1 MKIIE
6 KILIWMF
13 LAVAVFLLFKSSDEP
28 LITLLS
34 DSLVGEALYKFELGN
49 SIIFNLC
56 IGYIVSLFFYLLV
69 VVIPE
74 KRKQKEL
81 TQELGQVVSFM
92 LEAFFHDRRDFS
104 IVYHWSK
111 HAIHCKNIDEHLKQY
126 DRFKQ
131 DANYKQLGEMKA
143 ICLVQSAHA
152 ILPTFEQLVP
162 VAFQISY
169 KHAMLWISLTNSIR
183 QISSLNDVE
192 VADRDWGILDLNLEE
207 FIVYVGK
214 FYDVS

>member
-6 KILIWMF
+6 KILIWSF
-13 LAVAVFLLFKSSDEP
+13 LAIAVLLLFKSSDEL
-28 LITLLS
+28 LISLFS
-34 DSLVGEALYKFELGN
+34 DTFVGEALYKFELGN

-56 IGYIVSLFFYLLV
+56 IGYVVSLFFYLLV

-81 TQELGQVVSFM
+81 TDELGQVVSFI

-104 IVYHWSK
+104 IMFHWSK
-111 HAIHCKNIDEHLKQY
+111 HAIHCKNINEHLKQY

-131 DANYKQLGEMKA
+131 DASYKRLGEMKA

-169 KHAMLWISLTNSIR
+169 KHAMIWISLTNSIR
-183 QISSLNDVE
+183 QIASLNNDK
-192 VADRDWGILDLNLEE
+192 VADRDWGILDLNLKE
-207 FIVYVGK
+207 FVVYVGQ

>member
-6 KILIWMF
+6 KILIWFF
-13 LAVAVFLLFKSSDEP
+13 LAITVILLFKSSDEP
-28 LITLLS
+28 LISLLS
-34 DSLVGEALYKFELGN
+34 DTFVGEALYKFELGN

-56 IGYIVSLFFYLLV
+56 IGYIVSLFFYFLV

-81 TQELGQVVSFM
+81 TEELGQVVSFM

-104 IVYHWSK
+104 IVFHWSK
-111 HAIHCKNIDEHLKQY
+111 HAINCKKINEHLKQF

-131 DANYKQLGEMKA
+131 DASYKRLGEMKA
-143 ICLVQSAHA
+143 ICLVQSAHE

-169 KHAMLWISLTNSIR
+169 KHAMVWISLTNSIR
-183 QISSLNDVE
+183 QIAALNDIE
-192 VADRDWGILDLNLEE
+192 LADRDWGILDLNLEE
-207 FIVYVGK
+207 FVVYVGE
-214 FYDVS
+214 FYDVG

>member
-6 KILIWMF
+6 KTLIWSF
-13 LAVAVFLLFKSSDEP
+13 LVIAVFLLFKSSDES
-28 LITLLS
+28 LISLLS
-34 DSLVGEALYKFELGN
+34 DTFFGEMLYKFELGN
-49 SIIFNLC
+49 SIIFNIC
-56 IGYIVSLFFYLLV
+56 IGYIVSLLFYLLV

-81 TQELGQVVSFM
+81 TKELGQVVSFI
-92 LEAFFHDRRDFS
+92 LEAFFLDRRDFS
-104 IVYHWSK
+104 IIFHWSK
-111 HAIHCKNIDEHLKQY
+111 HAIHCKNINEHLKQF

-131 DANYKQLGEMKA
+131 EASYKRLGEMKA

-183 QISSLNDVE
+183 QIASLNDVK
-192 VADRDWGILDLNLEE
+192 VDDRDWGILDLNLEE
-207 FIVYVGK
+207 FVVYLGL

>member
-6 KILIWMF
+6 KILIWSF
-13 LAVAVFLLFKSSDEP
+13 LVIAVFLLFKSSDEP
-28 LITLLS
+28 LIFLLS
-34 DSLVGEALYKFELGN
+34 DNILGKMFYKFELGN

-56 IGYIVSLFFYLLV
+56 IGYIVSLLFYLLV
-69 VVIPE
+69 VVMPE

-81 TQELGQVVSFM
+81 TNELGQVVSFM
-92 LEAFFHDRRDFS
+92 LEAFFLDRRDIS
-104 IVYHWSK
+104 IVFHWSK
-111 HAIHCKNIDEHLKQY
+111 HAIHCKNINEHLEQFE
-126 DRFKQ
+126 RFKQ
-131 DANYKQLGEMKA
+131 HASYKRLGDMKA
-143 ICLVQSAHA
+143 ICLVQSAHE

-183 QISSLNDVE
+183 QIASLNNVE
-192 VADRDWGILDLNLEE
+192 VDDRDWGILDLNLEE
-207 FIVYVGK
+207 FVVYVGQ

>member
-1 MKIIE
+1 VKIIE
-6 KILIWMF
+6 KILIWSF
-13 LAVAVFLLFKSSDEP
+13 LVIAVLVLFKSSDEP
-28 LITLLS
+28 LIYLLS
-34 DSLVGEALYKFELGN
+34 DTFLVTVFYKFELGN

-56 IGYIVSLFFYLLV
+56 VGYIVSLFFYLLV

-81 TQELGQVVSFM
+81 TKELGQVVSFM
-92 LEAFFHDRRDFS
+92 LEAFFLDRRDFS
-104 IVYHWSK
+104 IVFHWSK
-111 HAIHCKNIDEHLKQY
+111 HAIHCKNIDEHLKQF
-126 DRFKQ
+126 DRFKK
-131 DANYKQLGEMKA
+131 DASYKGLGEMKA

-183 QISSLNDVE
+183 QIASLSDVKVE
-192 VADRDWGILDLNLEE
+192 DRDWGVLDLNLEE
-207 FIVYVGK
+207 FVGYVGQ